1 MRVSFQETYKASKHL
16 VVTEGT
22 DMTRVRVQ
30 KIESIRDP
38 EGNLGKRLELIEDR
52 VIPRFA
58 VRPATEEA
66 RMVQE
71 VVRTLQ
77 QQLPML
83 TKQTQFALPKMIL
96 FLTEREYEKLGIDFD
111 VNQVY
116 ELDLSG
122 QAIRFRRTP

>member
-1 MRVSFQETYKASKHL
+1 
-16 VVTEGT
+16 
-22 DMTRVRVQ
+22 MTRVRVQ
-30 KIESIRDP
+30 KIESTRDP
-38 EGNLGKRLELIEDR
+38 GGNLGKRIELIEDR
-52 VIPRFA
+52 VVPRFA

-77 QQLPML
+77 QQLPVF
-83 TKQTQFALPKMIL
+83 TARTQFAFPKMIL

-116 ELDLSG
+116 ELELSG
-122 QAIRFRRTP
+122 QAIRFKRAP